1 MSIKTSQTLVSEAM
15 QEVKTISVDDAYKLL
30 EENNCNIIDIRD
42 KTELDQTGTLENSIN
57 ISRGLLEF
65 QLDPNS
71 ALIQNGII
79 DLNKETVLFC
89 AAGGRSALAAKTL
102 NEMGYKKSLIFK
114 EVLQRLKTLNLKL
127 RNKDLFLVI

>member
-42 KTELDQTGTLENSIN
+42 KTELNQTGTLENSIN

-102 NEMGYKKSLIFK
+102 NEMGYKKVSHIQGGFAALKNSKFK
-114 EVLQRLKTLNLKL
+114 IKK
-127 RNKDLFLVI
+127 

>member
-15 QEVKTISVDDAYKLL
+15 QEVKTISADDAYKLL

-102 NEMGYKKSLIFK
+102 KEMGYKKVSHIQGGFAALKNSKFK
-114 EVLQRLKTLNLKL
+114 IKK
-127 RNKDLFLVI
+127 

>member
-15 QEVKTISVDDAYKLL
+15 QEVKTISADDAYKLL

-79 DLNKETVLFC
+79 DPNKETVLFC
-89 AAGGRSALAAKTL
+89 AAGGRSALATKTL
-102 NEMGYKKSLIFK
+102 IEMGYKKVCHIEGGFTALKNSKFK
-114 EVLQRLKTLNLKL
+114 IKK
-127 RNKDLFLVI
+127 

>member
-15 QEVKTISVDDAYKLL
+15 QEVKTISADDAYKLL

-102 NEMGYKKSLIFK
+102 NEMGYKKVSHIQGGFVALKNSKFK
-114 EVLQRLKTLNLKL
+114 IKK
-127 RNKDLFLVI
+127 

>member
-89 AAGGRSALAAKTL
+89 AAGGRSALAVKTL
-102 NEMGYKKSLIFK
+102 NEMGYKKVSHIQGGFAALKNSKFK
-114 EVLQRLKTLNLKL
+114 IKK
-127 RNKDLFLVI
+127 

>member
-15 QEVKTISVDDAYKLL
+15 QEVKTISADDAYKLL

-71 ALIQNGII
+71 TLIQNGII
-79 DLNKETVLFC
+79 DPNKETVLFC
-89 AAGGRSALAAKTL
+89 AAGGRSALATKTL
-102 NEMGYKKSLIFK
+102 IEMGYKKVCHIEGGFTALKNSKFK
-114 EVLQRLKTLNLKL
+114 IKK
-127 RNKDLFLVI
+127 

>member
-15 QEVKTISVDDAYKLL
+15 QEVKTISADDAYKLL
-30 EENNCNIIDIRD
+30 EENNCNLIDIRD
-42 KTELDQTGTLENSIN
+42 KIELDKTGTVENSIN

-65 QLDPNS
+65 QLDPNGV
-71 ALIQNGII
+71 LIQNGII

-102 NEMGYKKSLIFK
+102 KEMGFEKVSHINGGFNLMKDKGFK
-114 EVLQRLKTLNLKL
+114 IL
-127 RNKDLFLVI
+127 

>member
-15 QEVKTISVDDAYKLL
+15 QEVKTISADDAYKLL

-102 NEMGYKKSLIFK
+102 NGMGYKKVSHIQGGFAALKNSKFK
-114 EVLQRLKTLNLKL
+114 IKK
-127 RNKDLFLVI
+127 

>member
-71 ALIQNGII
+71 MLIQNGII

-89 AAGGRSALAAKTL
+89 AAGGRSALAVKALK
-102 NEMGYKKSLIFK
+102 EMGYKKVSHIQGGFSELKNSKFK
-114 EVLQRLKTLNLKL
+114 IKK
-127 RNKDLFLVI
+127 

>member
-15 QEVKTISVDDAYKLL
+15 QEVKTISVDDAYTVL

-102 NEMGYKKSLIFK
+102 NEMGYKKVSHIQGGFAALKNSKFK
-114 EVLQRLKTLNLKL
+114 IKK
-127 RNKDLFLVI
+127 

>member
-102 NEMGYKKSLIFK
+102 NEMGYKKVSHIQGGFAALKNSKFK
-114 EVLQRLKTLNLKL
+114 IKK
-127 RNKDLFLVI
+127 

>member
-102 NEMGYKKSLIFK
+102 NGMGYKKVSHIQGGFAALKNSKFK
-114 EVLQRLKTLNLKL
+114 IKK
-127 RNKDLFLVI
+127 

>member
-15 QEVKTISVDDAYKLL
+15 QEVKTISADDAYKLL

-89 AAGGRSALAAKTL
+89 AAGGRSALAVKTL
-102 NEMGYKKSLIFK
+102 KNMGYKNVSHIEGGFSELQNSKFK
-114 EVLQRLKTLNLKL
+114 IKK
-127 RNKDLFLVI
+127 